1 MGRLSIWGAVVRV
14 PVARLQKFTGMGR
27 LRRDAAAELIRRL
40 NIFKFIFFLAPG
52 VDAEHPE
59 EDEHVERDGQ
69 RDQREDHPAVGTN
82 SEQPV
87 WKISAPSTR
96 RRSHDC
102 VCSMAW
108 KSTEVSAP

>member
-27 LRRDAAAELIRRL
+27 LRGDTAAELIRRL

-59 EDEHVERDGQ
+59 KYEHVERDGQ
-69 RDQREDHPAVGTN
+69 RNQRKDHPAVGAN
-82 SEQPV
+82 PEESRVVDAVVDLQLFG
-87 WKISAPSTR
+87 STR
-96 RRSHDC
+96 ENLVRS
-102 VCSMAW
+102 A
-108 KSTEVSAP
+108 APFP

>member
-14 PVARLQKFTGMGR
+14 PVAGVEEPARVGR

-69 RDQREDHPAVGTN
+69 RYQREDHAAVGTN

-87 WKISAPSTR
+87 WKSNFGRPAP
-96 RRSHDC
+96 
-102 VCSMAW
+102 
-108 KSTEVSAP
+108 

>member
-52 VDAEHPE
+52 VDAKHPE
-59 EDEHVERDGQ
+59 EDEEGTVLYLHSLLSRESRAVHVQATLVELVLGGRARVEQGDFFGIAKIAK
-69 RDQREDHPAVGTN
+69 PA
-82 SEQPV
+82 S
-87 WKISAPSTR
+87 K
-96 RRSHDC
+96 
-102 VCSMAW
+102 
-108 KSTEVSAP
+108 